1 MKTLLILIFLVIV
14 LCTTNVNAQTKELD
28 KAKAEIAELLKNKFK
43 FYHMDGIHPVSDLGS
58 PKNILV
64 VDDRIELIFKKNART
79 IYYTDYFN
87 HAQGSNCVDL
97 GNIEFI
103 SIKDNYE
110 NAVKLA
116 ENLLFIQHKIFETQ
130 YSSQLVLFEPV
141 AVNYRN
147 LKVKPSLTE
156 EQRKYI
162 VQANSFSEQK
172 MYDKAIGLYNK
183 AVEID
188 PTAYP
193 AAYSNLA
200 LLSAQVHRFD
210 AAIYYMK
217 KYLLLEPDSPD
228 ARGAQDKIYEWKAQL
243 DN

>member
-1 MKTLLILIFLVIV
+1 MKTLQVMIFLVIV
-14 LCTTNVNAQTKELD
+14 FSTTVMTAQTKELD

-43 FYHMDGIHPVSDLGS
+43 FYHMDGINPISDLSS

-64 VDDRIELIFKKNART
+64 LDDRIELIFKKNTRT

-130 YSSQLVLFEPV
+130 YNSQLLLFEPV

-200 LLSAQVHRFD
+200 LLSAQTNRFNE
-210 AAIYYMK
+210 AIFYMK
-217 KYLLLEPDSPD
+217 KYLMLEPKAAD
-228 ARGAQDKIYEWKAQL
+228 ARGAQDKIYLWEAQITK
-243 DN
+243 